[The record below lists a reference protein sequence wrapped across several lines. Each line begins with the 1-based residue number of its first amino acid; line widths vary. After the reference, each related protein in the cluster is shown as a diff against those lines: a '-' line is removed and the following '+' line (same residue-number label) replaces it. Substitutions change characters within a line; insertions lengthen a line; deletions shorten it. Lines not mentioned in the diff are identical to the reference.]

1 MMRSNSEPKSPPG
14 TGGKRHSNVRAAV
27 YHMNFRLSQ
36 SRSRVWLIPWFCAAV
51 QKWNSN
57 PVAGNSTSDKLK
69 IKCVP
74 LTSPPHTDQPFSRG
88 GTGRPTSDWTQTC
101 LSVCTRTLKRQPN
114 SDPRVLIVFCSTTIV
129 HDCLR
134 LSSAQLQECHIFTSQ
149 SQSHLPT
156 VTLVVKGASLCI
168 ERVSRSYHS
177 SHNTR
182 EHGAT
187 HQRHQHLLIKK
198 INCLQFVPS
207 SRLWP
212 WTKLLE
218 VLKIIMRRLKV
229 LPKGPHVNEC
239 KDSPN
244 SR

>member
-1 MMRSNSEPKSPPG
+1 MADFFYLTMMRSNSEPKSPPG

-114 SDPRVLIVFCSTTIV
+114 SDPRVLIVFCMYDRCARLSPPE
-129 HDCLR
+129 
-134 LSSAQLQECHIFTSQ
+134 LSSAAGM
-149 SQSHLPT
+149 SHLHLTITKSSTNSNPRGKRGIP
-156 VTLVVKGASLCI
+156 LHRKGVK
-168 ERVSRSYHS
+168 
-177 SHNTR
+177 
-182 EHGAT
+182 
-187 HQRHQHLLIKK
+187 
-198 INCLQFVPS
+198 
-207 SRLWP
+207 
-212 WTKLLE
+212 KLPF
-218 VLKIIMRRLKV
+218 I
-229 LPKGPHVNEC
+229 
-239 KDSPN
+239 S
-244 SR
+244 